1 MVGNPVASA
10 RSLDRAFCHA
20 TPRGPRDFFFDGGG
34 NGIKEGETRWQ
45 EERYPFGGDW
55 GKGVRELRTKVS
67 LDEKILRPFNVFTYI
82 YISSTYNVYVFSNFL
97 WILNLIYSQPMLST
111 NRHARRPVGQQVTH
125 TFSWHKLGYLHP
137 FATNFWWG

>member
-82 YISSTYNVYVFSNFL
+82 YIYIIYV
-97 WILNLIYSQPMLST
+97 
-111 NRHARRPVGQQVTH
+111 
-125 TFSWHKLGYLHP
+125 
-137 FATNFWWG
+137 